1 MARETFIDTSGF
13 YSLLVKRDDRHE
25 TARALLLEAK
35 KRRKR
40 FVTSDY
46 VLDETATLLKV
57 RGHAYLLRN
66 FFASVLP
73 STACRV
79 EWTDAARFGETVS
92 RFLKYLDHDWSFT
105 DCVSFQ
111 VMSEL
116 RIRDALTKD
125 AHFEEAGF
133 SALLGG

>member
-1 MARETFIDTSGF
+1 MARETFVDTSGF

-25 TARALLLEAK
+25 TARALMLEAK
-35 KRRKR
+35 KHRKR
-40 FVTSDY
+40 FVTSDF

-57 RGHAYLLRN
+57 RGHAHLLSS

-79 EWTDAARFGETVS
+79 EWTDAARFAETVS
-92 RFLKYLDHDWSFT
+92 RFLKYVDHDWSFT

-133 SALLGG
+133 SALLLG